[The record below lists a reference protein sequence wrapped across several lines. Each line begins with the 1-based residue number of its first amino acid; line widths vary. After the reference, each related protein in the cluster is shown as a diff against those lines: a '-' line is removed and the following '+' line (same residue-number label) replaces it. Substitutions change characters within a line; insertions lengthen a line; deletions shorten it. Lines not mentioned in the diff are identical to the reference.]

1 MLPYIYSVFATEVA
15 SEAGATL
22 QRALVMEF
30 PDDLAVRQTADSFM
44 FGSSFLV
51 FPVLKY
57 QEASH
62 KCYLPIPT
70 TTATGGLSGSGSGSF
85 VDFWSGE
92 SHAAGSTV
100 TAAVVLERIPLFVR
114 AASIVPLGPHL
125 QVCIPPC
132 LSSRPR
138 SRFEAREV
146 R

>member
-15 SEAGATL
+15 SEAGAPL
-22 QRALVMEF
+22 QRALVMMF

-57 QEASH
+57 QETSH

-70 TTATGGLSGSGSGSF
+70 TTTTGGLSGTDSGGSF

-125 QVCIPPC
+125 QVR
-132 LSSRPR
+132 LSFRLR
-138 SRFEAREV
+138 LRFEAREV

>member
-62 KCYLPIPT
+62 KCYHNTKNYRQIDDMQ
-70 TTATGGLSGSGSGSF
+70 SSF
-85 VDFWSGE
+85 
-92 SHAAGSTV
+92 A
-100 TAAVVLERIPLFVR
+100 RLFR
-114 AASIVPLGPHL
+114 L
-125 QVCIPPC
+125 Q
-132 LSSRPR
+132 
-138 SRFEAREV
+138 
-146 R
+146 